1 MEDSMEFIHEFESFN
16 SAVIAL
22 EVMEAIKAV
31 AAKHGLQVKLAKTV
45 DYSPQVMTLAY
56 NLLATATNGKVGKQ
70 AEFDKLCY
78 MVGLMPEHYGKI
90 INLQGKLYKIVGI
103 RPHASKNTVCI
114 ESSREKEYVC
124 SPRTVLSNLIV

>member
-31 AAKHGLQVKLAKTV
+31 AAKYGLQVKLARNV
-45 DYSPQVMTLAY
+45 DYSPQIMTLAY
-56 NLLATATNGKVGKQ
+56 NLLATDTSGKVGKQ

-78 MVGLMPEHYGKI
+78 MVGLKPEHYGKM
-90 INLQGKLYKIVGI
+90 INLQGKLYRISGV
-103 RPHASKNTVCI
+103 RPHAHKNSVCI
-114 ESSREKEYVC
+114 ESSRGKEYVC
-124 SPRTVLSNLIV
+124 SPRTVLTNLVA